1 MTFLEIDRKGV
12 VAFWVLFLCCCR
24 RNRSVLLCHFPLL
37 PQFPPARIRRY
48 LKKGRFSNRLTAG
61 APVFMAAVLEYLVRF
76 QLLPFLSLSQELTL
90 DFTFKNRSPR
100 L

>member
-1 MTFLEIDRKGV
+1 MTCLEIDRNGV
-12 VAFWVLFLCCCR
+12 VAFWVLFLCCC

-76 QLLPFLSLSQELTL
+76 QILTFLSLFRKS
-90 DFTFKNRSPR
+90 
-100 L
+100 